1 MFTQH
6 IAFIVGAGASAEYG
20 MPTGMGL
27 LNRIAPIVKFN
38 SSRHDNPELI
48 NLFID
53 QIKLYEPAGLAL
65 AKYIESGV
73 TSIDDALTW
82 FSSRKEV
89 VDLGKAAIAY
99 EILKA
104 ERSSPLYSATSE
116 LSPDVDFDDTWM
128 PHFLSMVMSGHKNEN
143 AENAFGKV
151 SIINFNYDRIIEKF
165 IYSALQ
171 HKYGLEES
179 RARRIVIELNMFR
192 PYGTVGALPWQ
203 SEAGLAFGATS
214 SNAELR
220 AASKNIFTF
229 SEGFT
234 EEARTQISLALEKSR
249 VAVFLGFGFHNQN
262 MELLRV
268 QSSEPWRR
276 AYATTLGVPPE
287 NRRDM
292 EAAIARTVG
301 SNQVVPLL
309 LDWSAHKLLTDL
321 RLALMTASAM

>member
-1 MFTQH
+1 
-6 IAFIVGAGASAEYG
+6 
-20 MPTGMGL
+20 
-27 LNRIAPIVKFN
+27 
-38 SSRHDNPELI
+38 
-48 NLFID
+48 
-53 QIKLYEPAGLAL
+53 
-65 AKYIESGV
+65 
-73 TSIDDALTW
+73 
-82 FSSRKEV
+82 
-89 VDLGKAAIAY
+89 
-99 EILKA
+99 
-104 ERSSPLYSATSE
+104 
-116 LSPDVDFDDTWM
+116 
-128 PHFLSMVMSGHKNEN
+128 
-143 AENAFGKV
+143 
-151 SIINFNYDRIIEKF
+151 
-165 IYSALQ
+165 
-171 HKYGLEES
+171 
-179 RARRIVIELNMFR
+179 MFR

-203 SEAGLAFGATS
+203 SEAGLAFGATA

>member
-165 IYSALQ
+165 IYSAL
-171 HKYGLEES
+171 
-179 RARRIVIELNMFR
+179 
-192 PYGTVGALPWQ
+192 
-203 SEAGLAFGATS
+203 
-214 SNAELR
+214 
-220 AASKNIFTF
+220 
-229 SEGFT
+229 
-234 EEARTQISLALEKSR
+234 
-249 VAVFLGFGFHNQN
+249 
-262 MELLRV
+262 
-268 QSSEPWRR
+268 
-276 AYATTLGVPPE
+276 
-287 NRRDM
+287 
-292 EAAIARTVG
+292 
-301 SNQVVPLL
+301 
-309 LDWSAHKLLTDL
+309 
-321 RLALMTASAM
+321 